1 MKWYKEKI
9 QVGLWSAVGGAIV
22 LVIIG
27 FNWGGWV
34 TGGTAQKK
42 AERMAKEAVVS
53 RLAPICVDQFRQDS
67 EKDQKLKEMKAKD
80 VWKRGD
86 YVEKQGWAT
95 MPGEK
100 KSDSEVARK
109 CAEKLMKIT

>member
-1 MKWYKEKI
+1 MKWDKEKI

-22 LVIIG
+22 LAIIG

-34 TGGTAQKK
+34 TGGTAQKM
-42 AERMAKEAVVS
+42 AEEMAEEAVVS
-53 RLAPICVDQFRQDS
+53 RLAPICVEQFRQDS
-67 EKDQKLKEMKAKD
+67 EKVQKLKDMKAKD
-80 VWKRGD
+80 YWKRGD

-100 KSDSEVARK
+100 KPDSEVAGK
-109 CAEKLMKIT
+109 CAEKLMKLT